1 MANLN
6 KVLLIG
12 RLTRD
17 PELRHTPSGMAVAD
31 LGLATNRTRKSASG
45 EKIEETTFVDVTA
58 WGKTAELAA
67 QYLRKGRS
75 VFVDGFLKYDQ
86 WTTPEGQKRSKLT
99 VTAENLQFLDS
110 KDGAQGQ
117 PSSRESSSGQSIH
130 NGPPEANPDD
140 DDIPF

>member
-1 MANLN
+1 M
-6 KVLLIG
+6 
-12 RLTRD
+12 
-17 PELRHTPSGMAVAD
+17 RHTPSGMAVCD
-31 LGLATNRTRKSASG
+31 LGLATNRTRKSQSG

-110 KDGAQGQ
+110 NKDSATGG
-117 PSSRESSSGQSIH
+117 
-130 NGPPEANPDD
+130 NGSQERTYAGPKEARAGDD
-140 DDIPF
+140 DFTF